1 MSTEIER
8 AVRDFILT
16 LDAVTAM
23 VPATSIKP
31 DELLQT
37 DPLVSIAIEVI
48 EKNYDNDLSGTASLV
63 GAVVVVTSSSTDKS
77 EAQQIADAIQTNG
90 TDPGTGMAGCTVT
103 TGFLPFQA
111 MLMKQTFDRLL
122 LPAGANVSRRI
133 VDSQYTLTFNQTT

>member
-8 AVRDFILT
+8 AVRDYLLT
-16 LDAVTAM
+16 LDAVTEKVTA
-23 VPATSIKP
+23 AAIKP

-37 DPLVSIAIEVI
+37 DPLVSISIEVI
-48 EKNYDNDLSGTASLV
+48 EKNYDNDLSGTASLA
-63 GAVVVVTSSSTDKS
+63 GAIVVVTSSSTDKA
-77 EAQQIADAIQTNG
+77 EAQRIADAIQTND

-111 MLMKQTFDRLL
+111 MLIKQTFDRLL
-122 LPAGANVSRRI
+122 MPTGGNVSRRI